1 MKFLNHTKEKIKE
14 TNITKKVI
22 KDRKKENSSITK
34 TKLHKDEL
42 KEKIK
47 EEKKNNQ
54 HKSIKIIKNRVFFA
68 KNILKLN

>member
-1 MKFLNHTKEKIKE
+1 MLNHIKEKIKE

-22 KDRKKENSSITK
+22 KDKKKENSSMTK

-47 EEKKNNQ
+47 EDKKNNQ
-54 HKSIKIIKNRVFFA
+54 DKNMKKTKNKTFFTR
-68 KNILKLN
+68 NILKLN